1 MPSLTADGNDRM
13 ATAARMGIAFQGEPG
28 RSAIDHPRLL
38 RASVAPRFG
47 RLDDNAMSVEP
58 T

>member
-1 MPSLTADGNDRM
+1 MLSLAADGNDRM
-13 ATAARMGIAFQGEPG
+13 ATPGRLGIVFQGEPA
-28 RSAIDHPRLL
+28 REAIDHPRLL

-47 RLDDNAMSVEP
+47 WLDDNAMSVER